1 MIWSVNKLT
10 GFYMMATLAFNKL
23 IVGTNDIAEIQKG
36 NISIKSSSSENLLG
50 VNTDSQEQSFT
61 AIPHNKCP

>member
-1 MIWSVNKLT
+1 
-10 GFYMMATLAFNKL
+10 MMATLAFNKL

-50 VNTDSQEQSFT
+50 VNTESQEQSFT